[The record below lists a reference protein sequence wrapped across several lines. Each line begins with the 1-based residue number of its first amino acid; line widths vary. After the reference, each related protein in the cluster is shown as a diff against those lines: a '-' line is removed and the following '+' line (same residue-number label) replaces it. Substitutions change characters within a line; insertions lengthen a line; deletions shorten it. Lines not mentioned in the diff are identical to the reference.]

1 MIKIY
6 PNSSDTHRDG
16 LIKEEQ
22 KVDVYWNW
30 EERQGIFL
38 SPGEQP
44 ASRTC
49 PPCGSCLGQKRT
61 AAGNAGDPCPRGWTA
76 GGRNDNSH
84 CCRLWENPAIPDGQ
98 THCLQLNTIEK
109 CLTDWR
115 NMLQKLVI
123 VAHVDLSVWQ
133 KYSILSFLVATATF
147 NIMLCR

>member
-1 MIKIY
+1 MIKSK

-22 KVDVYWNW
+22 KLDVYWNW

-61 AAGNAGDPCPRGWTA
+61 AAGNAGDPCPRG
-76 GGRNDNSH
+76 
-84 CCRLWENPAIPDGQ
+84 
-98 THCLQLNTIEK
+98 
-109 CLTDWR
+109 
-115 NMLQKLVI
+115 
-123 VAHVDLSVWQ
+123 
-133 KYSILSFLVATATF
+133 
-147 NIMLCR
+147 